1 LTLQFVILNWIIM
14 SFKDF
19 IKINYYN
26 YDFLLDELCFML
38 SKRGIITSWST
49 KLQEDNKNKEIL
61 SIVFGAI
68 ELLIALAMAKL
79 INVDVYIKTREIK
92 HRTRSISKKFLLWN
106 GHLVKEEDFLI
117 PYMSRI
123 GLPDIEICENN
134 MCVLVEVTVGLSPQ
148 TLYYELGEVL
158 RHDSS
163 LGYNVKN
170 RILLIPTCGEDFIG
184 LKKFVKSK
192 YSSKVDVFS
201 IYSIIEALCMNRNLE
216 DIKFLEQI
224 KCDYAS
230 RCCEN
235 KLYRLNN
242 LIETLL
248 KEREE
253 VLDVNTAVVLKNIGY
268 TIIPAIIYKIF
279 KLTIN

>member
-1 LTLQFVILNWIIM
+1 M

-19 IKINYYN
+19 IKIDYQNYN
-26 YDFLLDELCFML
+26 FLLDELCFML
-38 SKRGIITSWST
+38 SRRGIITSWST

-61 SIVFGAI
+61 SIVIGAI

-79 INVDVYIKTREIK
+79 INVDVYIKTREIEH
-92 HRTRSISKKFLLWN
+92 HRRLISKKFLLWN

-134 MCVLVEVTVGLSPQ
+134 VCVLVEVTVGLSPQ
-148 TLYYELGEVL
+148 TLYYELSEVL

-170 RILLIPTCGEDFIG
+170 RILLIPACGEDFIS
-184 LKKFVKSK
+184 LKEFVKSK

-201 IYSIIEALCMNRNLE
+201 IYSIIEALCMNKNLE

-224 KCDYAS
+224 ECNFGL

-235 KLYRLNN
+235 KSYRLNN

-248 KEREE
+248 KEIG
-253 VLDVNTAVVLKNIGY
+253 DTPDISIAVSLKNIGY

-279 KLTIN
+279 KLMMN

>member
-1 LTLQFVILNWIIM
+1 M

-19 IKINYYN
+19 IKINYQN
-26 YDFLLDELCFML
+26 HDFLLDELCFML
-38 SKRGIITSWST
+38 SRRGIITSWST

-68 ELLIALAMAKL
+68 ELLIALAIAKL
-79 INVDVYIKTREIK
+79 INVDVYVKTREIE
-92 HRTRSISKKFLLWN
+92 HRTRLISRKFLLWN

-117 PYMSRI
+117 LYMSRI

-184 LKKFVKSK
+184 LKEFIKSK

-201 IYSIIEALCMNRNLE
+201 IYSIIEALCMNKNLE

-224 KCDYAS
+224 ECNYAL
-230 RCCEN
+230 RCCEY
-235 KLYRLNN
+235 KSYRLSN

-248 KEREE
+248 KERGDTLDIGIA
-253 VLDVNTAVVLKNIGY
+253 VLLKNIGY

-279 KLTIN
+279 KLTMN